1 MAIRI
6 IRTDGDEVLRKK
18 SRAVDKINDKILELL
33 EKRFKVAREIGVV
46 KAGGSLPV
54 RDPKREKLVIQDRVL
69 KGGARN
75 LSETLIK
82 TVWKA
87 IFKEAYTHQK

>member
-1 MAIRI
+1 MKKLI
-6 IRTDGDEVLRKK
+6 TLRKQID
-18 SRAVDKINDKILELL
+18 ACDDKILELL
-33 EKRFKVAREIGVV
+33 EKRFKVAREIGVA
-46 KAGGSLPV
+46 KAGGRLPV

-69 KGGARN
+69 KGGERH
-75 LSETLIK
+75 LSAVLIK

>member
-1 MAIRI
+1 MKKLI
-6 IRTDGDEVLRKK
+6 TLRKQID
-18 SRAVDKINDKILELL
+18 ACDEKILELL
-33 EKRFKVAREIGVV
+33 EKRFKVAREIGVA
-46 KAGGSLPV
+46 KAGGGLPV

-69 KGGARN
+69 KGGTRN

-82 TVWKA
+82 VLWKA